1 MARVEIVLLGTPEVR
16 LDGIPLDTD
25 RRKTIA
31 LLAYLAV
38 TAKAHTREQL
48 AALLWPDYDRN
59 SALAYLRRT
68 LWELNHSLGK
78 EWLRLERESIA
89 LQRRPE
95 LWVDTDEFLSLIR
108 SPSGDRQALVHAL
121 TLYQDDF
128 LRGFYVADAAPFED
142 WQRQQS
148 EYFRRELGRAC
159 ERLVAALLDSG
170 DFETALPFAQRWL
183 SLDALNE
190 SAQRALMRL
199 YAAMGDRA
207 ALLRQY
213 ENCTQMLKDE
223 LGVAPQP
230 ETNQLYQQLLQSSA
244 AAAPPQQV
252 SHTTSRPTE
261 EQNLHLPAL
270 PTPFIGRRSELEQ
283 IKALLLDPAQRLV
296 TLTGPGGTG
305 KTRLSIQAAS
315 EVAEH
320 FPDGVW
326 FAPLAALQSA
336 EGLVPAVANALDFS
350 FYKEEERPRQQ
361 LLEYLWEKE
370 LLLILDNFEH
380 LAGNGA
386 LQLVSDILQTARRV
400 KLLVTSRVRL
410 NMQGE
415 QLYQVKGMRVP
426 EPSTVAAWQ
435 HPDAELQSFSG
446 LNLFVERA
454 RRVQPTFQLDSHS
467 LVHAAEICRLVEGLP
482 LGIELAAAWLELLSP
497 AEIAAEIR
505 HSLDFL
511 ASESPDIP
519 ERQHSLRAVFESSWK
534 LLDETEQQVFLSLC
548 VFPGAFSR
556 EAAQAV
562 SSASLRTLLALANK
576 SWLGQAGK
584 GRFQLHPLLRQ
595 YGYERLQA
603 NEADW
608 HAAMERLAEYFAN
621 FLGRQARA
629 MRSDGQVEAL
639 DAVAAELE
647 GIRASWDWLVDQR
660 RFQLLI
666 EEMLP
671 TLLHFS
677 LIRGWVEE
685 FIVLAKRARNAAPE
699 TGDRQQILQ
708 HAILEIAVI
717 YAELNWLN
725 YEDQPRKRLEK
736 LRQQVQEQRL
746 EQEMGY
752 WYLLVIFAHL
762 LLNFDEGARQLQGSL
777 TQIENLLDPWER
789 AFGYFF
795 LSQSYASEAQLELR
809 ERYAIKILAITR
821 EIGAIHEQGSAL
833 QLLGDVAW
841 RKREYQQGLEYKRAA
856 LELLLQVED
865 LLGAGWVWYE
875 MANIY
880 LDLGQTE
887 QAFHAYQER
896 RKIYEKVGNRRMIG
910 VSLSWESLAAS
921 RYKSLDYALETRKRS
936 LEASLEARNQND
948 IAWHTWE
955 LGEVYRL
962 MGDFEQARAWYQKA
976 LPLFEKAQDAIMLG
990 YYERGF
996 GDLALSQGEWEVGR
1010 ARFERA
1016 LAHFDRD
1023 QRDFRIWGQAYALTG
1038 LGRALVGLGR
1048 LEEAQTRLRQ
1058 AMDNALRWTGEDL
1071 KFISL
1076 LGFASLFAAQG
1087 NYGPAVELAAFLC
1100 KHPAC
1105 WNETKALARAVLESF
1120 GDKLPGEAR
1129 QAIIRRGEELTLD
1142 AAVAQTLR

>member
-1 MARVEIVLLGTPEVR
+1 MLGPPQVR
-16 LDGIPLDTD
+16 LDGAPLDTD
-25 RRKTIA
+25 RRKAIA

-38 TAKAHTREQL
+38 TARAHTREQL
-48 AALLWPDYDRN
+48 AALLWPDYTRD

-78 EWLRLERESIA
+78 EWLRLERDNIA
-89 LQRRPE
+89 LPRAPG
-95 LWVDTDEFLSLIR
+95 LWVDTDDFLTLTHSPSSSNETLAQALALYRGDFLS
-108 SPSGDRQALVHAL
+108 
-121 TLYQDDF
+121 
-128 LRGFYVADAAPFED
+128 GFYVADTASFED

-148 EYFRRELGRAC
+148 EYFQRELGRAC
-159 ERLVAALLDSG
+159 ERLVKALLESG
-170 DFETALPFAQRWL
+170 DFEFALPYAQRWL
-183 SLDALNE
+183 SLDTLNE

-230 ETNQLYQQLLQSSA
+230 ETSQLYQQLLQSSA
-244 AAAPPQQV
+244 AAAQPKQV
-252 SHTTSRPTE
+252 SHTTSRRTE

-336 EGLVPAVANALDFS
+336 EGLVPAVAKALDFS

-410 NMQGE
+410 NVQGE

-426 EPSTVAAWQ
+426 EPSAVAAWQ

-467 LVHAAEICRLVEGLP
+467 LVHAAEICQLVEGLP
-482 LGIELAAAWLELLSP
+482 LGIELAAAWLELLTP
-497 AEIAAEIR
+497 GEIAAEIR

-511 ASESPDIP
+511 ESQAADISD
-519 ERQHSLRAVFESSWK
+519 RQRSLRAVFESSWK
-534 LLDETEQQVFLSLC
+534 LLDDNEQQAFLYLC
-548 VFPGAFSR
+548 VFQGSFSR

-562 SSASLRTLLALANK
+562 SGGSLRTLLALANK
-576 SWLGQAGK
+576 SWLGQSGE
-584 GRFQLHPLLRQ
+584 GRYALHPLLRQ
-595 YGYERLQA
+595 YGYQRLRTS
-603 NEADW
+603 EADW
-608 HAAMERLAEYFAN
+608 RAAMERHAAYYTGFMETQ
-621 FLGRQARA
+621 GKA
-629 MRSDGQVEAL
+629 MRGAGQTAAL
-639 DAVAAELE
+639 DAVAEDLE
-647 GIRASWDWLVDQR
+647 GIRAAWEWLVEQQQ
-660 RFQLLI
+660 FQALI
-666 EEMLP
+666 ESMLP
-671 TLLHFS
+671 GLLQFS
-677 LIRGWVEE
+677 LIRGWVDE
-685 FIVLAKRARNAAPE
+685 FIVLAKLARIAAPAS
-699 TGDRQQILQ
+699 GNRQKILQ
-708 HAILEIAVI
+708 HIILETAEV
-717 YAELNWLN
+717 YAEIEWMIFD
-725 YEDQPRKRLEK
+725 DQPKERLVQVK
-736 LRQQVQEQRL
+736 QQIQEQGF

-752 WYLLVIFAHL
+752 WHLLAIFAYL
-762 LLNFDEGARQLQGSL
+762 MVNFDEGARQMRSALS
-777 TQIENLLDPWER
+777 QIESLSDRWER
-789 AFGYFF
+789 GLGYFLLG
-795 LSQSYASEAQLELR
+795 LSYIGEEQLEVR
-809 ERYAIKILAITR
+809 ERYALKALAISR
-821 EIGAIHEQGSAL
+821 EVGAIHEQGSAL

-841 RKREYQQGLEYKRAA
+841 RKREYQQGFEYKRAA
-856 LELLLQVED
+856 LELLLQVGD

-875 MANIY
+875 MANTY

-1048 LEEAQTRLRQ
+1048 LEEAQARLRQ
-1058 AMDNALRWTGEDL
+1058 AMENALRWTGEDL

-1105 WNETKALARAVLESF
+1105 WNETKALARAVLENV